1 MGLSATMTA
10 HSRPGRA
17 RARRK
22 ARQCTHG
29 GVQAPR
35 CREVRATLSLKI
47 CRVFLRLKELLRT
60 KLIECGW
67 RDELKEY
74 CKGGPISRAACAAA
88 AAAHPPRLSLTTS
101 SSLVSRA

>member
-1 MGLSATMTA
+1 MTA
-10 HSRPGRA
+10 HSRPGRL
-17 RARRK
+17 RTRRK

-74 CKGGPISRAACAAA
+74 CKGGPISRAACASA
-88 AAAHPPRLSLTTS
+88 AAAHPLRLSLTTPL
-101 SSLVSRA
+101 SLVSRA